1 MNEDLKQI
9 LTAIKDQGGEPYYAG
24 GYVRDQIMG
33 RESKDIDVE
42 VYKTTL
48 EQLEKVLSSFGVVDI
63 TGKTFAVLKLHHL
76 NVDFSI
82 PRKDN
87 KVSAG
92 HRGFNIESEPN
103 LSFREACRR
112 RDLTINSILQDP
124 FTLEYI
130 DPFEGVEDIKR
141 KVLSAV
147 DENTFLEDPLRALRV
162 MQFISRLG
170 FTPDDE
176 LKNLCIQA
184 DLSQLPGER
193 LFEEFKKLLLGQDP
207 DKGLLWMSPG
217 YTNLIKFFPELNA
230 LWKCPQDPIHHAEG
244 DVWTHTRLTVKE
256 MKLLTNNVGLLFAAL
271 LHDIGKPSCTSE
283 DGKYHAYGHEEA
295 GIEPATKFLDRLC
308 ASNELKEFVCVM
320 IESHMAPTLFY
331 KKAKSSAY
339 RRLAR
344 KLEKGKATLLQLEQL
359 ATADHFGR
367 ASEDS
372 RLRIFKAGDDFLEK
386 IKDLKVETKAITDIV
401 MGRDLISRGFKAG
414 IELGKIL
421 AKCRNVQEEKG
432 YTTVE
437 EILKEVL

>member
-1 MNEDLKQI
+1 MTEQLNQI
-9 LTAIKDQGGEPYYAG
+9 LTSIKDQGGEPYFAG

-33 RESKDIDVE
+33 RESKDIDIE
-42 VYKTTL
+42 VYKMTL
-48 EQLEKVLSSFGVVDI
+48 EKLEKVLSGFGTVDI

-87 KVSAG
+87 KISRG
-92 HRGFNIESEPN
+92 HKGFNVEGAPN
-103 LSFREACRR
+103 LSIIDACRR
-112 RDLTINSILQDP
+112 RDLTINSILQNP

-130 DPFEGVEDIKR
+130 DPFDGIEDIKR
-141 KVLSAV
+141 KVLSAT

-162 MQFISRLG
+162 MQFISRLD
-170 FTPDDE
+170 FIPDDE

-193 LFEEFKKLLLGQDP
+193 LYKEFEKLLLGEHP
-207 DKGLLWMSPG
+207 DKGLLWISPG

-256 MKLLTNNVGLLFAAL
+256 MKLLTNNIGLLFAAL

-295 GIEPATKFLDRLC
+295 GVEPATKFLNRLC

-320 IESHMAPTLFY
+320 IESHMAPIGFY
-331 KKAKSSAY
+331 KKAKPAAY

-344 KLEKGKATLLQLEQL
+344 KLEKGKANLLQLEQL

-367 ASEDS
+367 ATEDS
-372 RLRIFKAGDDFLEK
+372 RLRRFVAGDDFLEK
-386 IKDLKVETKAITDIV
+386 IKNLKVEIKAIPKVVT
-401 MGRDLISRGFKAG
+401 GKDLIARGIAPG
-414 IELGKIL
+414 VEMGKLL
-421 AKCRNVQEEKG
+421 AKCLNVQEEKG
-432 YTTVE
+432 YTTVK